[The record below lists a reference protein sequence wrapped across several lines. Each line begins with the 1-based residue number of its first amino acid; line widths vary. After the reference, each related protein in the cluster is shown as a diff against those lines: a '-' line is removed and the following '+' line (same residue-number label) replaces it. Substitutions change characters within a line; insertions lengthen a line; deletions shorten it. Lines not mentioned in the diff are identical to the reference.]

1 MKPLYAMCFL
11 VALAVRASA
20 DDVDPVPPPVPA
32 TGPSGVSR
40 APAEPARAAHD
51 AVMPAPADAAPAAR
65 FATDAKW
72 ELAGYNNNEVVYT
85 IIVTN
90 QDTRII
96 RCTTELKGFY
106 FEEGKKLSIADRQ
119 SSTVF
124 PDQQVQVG
132 NWMGM
137 DEKSGATYSVKCR
150 PI

>member
-1 MKPLYAMCFL
+1 MKSVYAMC
-11 VALAVRASA
+11 VLAVFALRAWA
-20 DDVDPVPPPVPA
+20 DDVDPVPPPLSTA
-32 TGPSGVSR
+32 GLSR
-40 APAEPARAAHD
+40 APAALTRAPPETA
-51 AVMPAPADAAPAAR
+51 MPAPADAMPAVR

-85 IIVTN
+85 IVVTN

-124 PDQQVQVG
+124 PNQQVQVG

-137 DEKSGATYSVKCR
+137 DQKSGATYSVKCR